1 MNIWQ
6 ALIIATWVALIQTR
20 LFGYAGLMLRFSPMM
35 TSLLV
40 GVVLGDIQ
48 TGVMTGAAIQL
59 ITMGQ
64 IAPGGQMP
72 SEPAVSSA
80 VATAAAIMG
89 GLDAAGAVAIAI
101 PVGLLGSYLYT
112 VKILINSYTLKYLD
126 KVVGDLDESKFTWAV
141 VGFPGVLGVA
151 LHVPVMFIALYFGTE
166 HIANFVSF
174 LEGTPVFHVLDV
186 VAGGLA
192 AIGIATIVQIIGA
205 EKRYIYFFVLAFFL
219 QYMFAGTGVSTVM
232 WAVVGL
238 AIAGIFVFG
247 AYRTEDA

>member
-1 MNIWQ
+1 MSIWQ
-6 ALIIATWVALIQTR
+6 ALIIAVWVAAVQTR
-20 LFGYAGLMLRFSPMM
+20 LFGYTGLTLRFSPLM
-35 TSLLV
+35 TSLIV
-40 GVVLGDIQ
+40 GIVLGDIP

-80 VATAAAIMG
+80 VATSAAILG
-89 GLDAAGAVAIAI
+89 GLDTTAAVAIAI

-112 VKILINSYTLKYLD
+112 VKILLNSVILKYMD
-126 KVVGDLDESKFTWAV
+126 KVIDNMEENKFTFAV
-141 VGFPGVLGVA
+141 IGFPAILGLL
-151 LHVPVMFIALYFGTE
+151 LHIPVMFIALYSGTE
-166 HIANFVSF
+166 VITNVVQV

-186 VAGGLA
+186 IAGGLA
-192 AIGIATIVQIIGA
+192 AIGIATIVQIIGS

-219 QYMFAGTGVSTVM
+219 QYMLADLAISTVT
-232 WAVVGL
+232 WAVIAL
-238 AIAGIFVFG
+238 AVAGVFVFS

>member
-6 ALIIATWVALIQTR
+6 ALIIAFWVALIQTR
-20 LFGYAGLMLRFSPMM
+20 LFGYAGLMLRFSPLM
-35 TSLLV
+35 TSLFV
-40 GVVLGDIQ
+40 GVVLGDVQ
-48 TGVMTGAAIQL
+48 AGVITGAAIQL

-80 VATAAAIMG
+80 VATSAAILG

-126 KVVGDLDESKFTWAV
+126 KVIDEVDESKFTWAI
-141 VGFPGVLGVA
+141 VGFPGVLGVL

-174 LEGTPVFHVLDV
+174 LEGTPIFHILDV

-192 AIGIATIVQIIGA
+192 AIGIATIVQIIGS
-205 EKRYIYFFVLAFFL
+205 EKRYIYFFALAFFA
-219 QYMFAGTGVSTVM
+219 QYMLRDLGISTVT
-232 WAVVGL
+232 WAVVGFAL
-238 AIAGIFVFG
+238 AGIFVFG